1 MILFYSGANA
11 DADDGKSESRHG
23 VADDVMVTVV
33 MMILFMIVVMMMMMM
48 MR

>member
-33 MMILFMIVVMMMMMM
+33 MMILFMIVMMMMM

>member
-48 MR
+48 R

>member
-33 MMILFMIVVMMMMMM
+33 MMILFMIVVMMMMM
-48 MR
+48 R

>member
-33 MMILFMIVVMMMMMM
+33 MMILFMIVVMMMM
-48 MR
+48 R